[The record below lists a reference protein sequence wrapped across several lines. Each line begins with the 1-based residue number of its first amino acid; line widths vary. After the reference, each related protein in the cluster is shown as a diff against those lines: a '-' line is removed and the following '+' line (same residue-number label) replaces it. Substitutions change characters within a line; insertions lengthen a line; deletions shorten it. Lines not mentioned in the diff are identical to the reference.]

1 MDLMTDPVGEYTLGD
16 AIRVGRNLED
26 LGYLWFEEPFR
37 DFEINKYTELC
48 SALDIPILA
57 TETSRGCHWGAAQSI
72 LNRATDLVRADVSWK
87 WGITGTLKIAHLA
100 ESFGMNCEMHTT
112 TMNYMDMATLHVAC
126 AVRNSEWFEYFVPED
141 NFRLPMQGNLPIQN
155 GIITVSDR
163 PGVGVELD
171 WELIQ
176 RKCVSY
182 RDLRA

>member
-1 MDLMTDPVGEYTLGD
+1 
-16 AIRVGRNLED
+16 
-26 LGYLWFEEPFR
+26 
-37 DFEINKYTELC
+37 
-48 SALDIPILA
+48 
-57 TETSRGCHWGAAQSI
+57 
-72 LNRATDLVRADVSWK
+72 
-87 WGITGTLKIAHLA
+87 
-100 ESFGMNCEMHTT
+100 
-112 TMNYMDMATLHVAC
+112 MNYMDMATLHVAC